1 MLVAPGQW
9 LSVEVISP
17 PRGCLAVSGDA
28 LVLTAG
34 GGAPGVYWREARG
47 TAGRLWGTGPP
58 PTSAGG
64 GRGLLWAPLGAGSPG
79 QSVRLQGSLKGGG
92 WLVRQPGGHSQAQ
105 ARHGGGK
112 RGTGC
117 PSAGREEAD
126 GGGGHLHRRAQDGS
140 GAWWGS
146 VTLPAPGQ
154 DTSRLRHLSWA
165 LSQLCCTMGS
175 RGRLKKPRQPGGTPE
190 QFRVSGVEATRL
202 QGAAKAPAP
211 VCCCVHVR
219 AS

>member
-58 PTSAGG
+58 PKSAGG

-92 WLVRQPGGHSQAQ
+92 WLVRQPEGHSQAQ

-112 RGTGC
+112 RGHRVPQRG
-117 PSAGREEAD
+117 E
-126 GGGGHLHRRAQDGS
+126 GGGGW
-140 GAWWGS
+140 WWGA
-146 VTLPAPGQ
+146 PAPPCSG
-154 DTSRLRHLSWA
+154 RLGGVVGVGHPPGPGPRHLSPTTPFLGPVPA
-165 LSQLCCTMGS
+165 LLH
-175 RGRLKKPRQPGGTPE
+175 
-190 QFRVSGVEATRL
+190 SGVTREA
-202 QGAAKAPAP
+202 
-211 VCCCVHVR
+211 
-219 AS
+219 